1 MVAPPADR
9 LALLQG
15 LLDTD
20 AYVHLSHIEYST
32 SSPQLAEDVRFLV
45 ESLGGTVRLRARK
58 TKCLPSYRLTVALPG
73 HMAPF
78 RLPRKAQA
86 YRPRAK
92 YQPARAIVKIEYV
105 GRKPAQCIA
114 VDAPDHLYITNRFVP
129 THNTAEAIGMLSDPR
144 ARPAMVVC
152 PTPLPWQWK
161 AQIDKFL
168 PGLRIHIARQGKVPD
183 LTVGPKG
190 ERISAPDVVI
200 LSYSKLAKWAPYLA
214 TFCNSA
220 VYDEAQAFRHE
231 WTSPKKEDRT
241 KVYEAGLYLRDRL
254 KFRFCLTG
262 TPIFNRGGEI
272 RNVLN
277 ILVEDAVGNAK
288 EFATEFC
295 GGSTGTKALVLDPS
309 ALGIHLRNRLLMI
322 RHTREQVG
330 IHLPKCTRN
339 VQIIDSD
346 PKALD
351 AIKTSAVEFAKLLLQ
366 RGLAG
371 EDKRDAGRE
380 LDWRLRQ
387 ATGIAKAPYIAE
399 IVKML
404 LEAGEPK
411 VLVFAWHKAVYKI
424 LASALWDYK
433 PVFYTGA
440 ESDVQKRA
448 SADAFIRGKSRVLI
462 MSNRAGVGIDGLQ
475 DVCSCGIIAELD
487 YSPKQHDQNVTRLD
501 RPGQTKPVM
510 IHILMTNDG
519 SDPVI
524 ADMLGI
530 KQEQSDKVLDPG
542 SGPLELLE
550 IPEDRMRLLA
560 QDYLARHA
568 PAVLEAV
575 TVENETKEAEKLA
588 EKEAKVQAA
597 LAKKKE
603 RSARRPP
610 RKVAHQDT
618 AQAAAPERPPCP
630 EDLPAAPGIV
640 ATCPDASPTNGTT
653 GASSVAARPAGRFT
667 TTLRR
672 GPRLDDRNTEPY
684 IRRDGQ

>member
-1 MVAPPADR
+1 MNIATTGIVKGSLSLNVERRRWVIEAEHDVMRLLKRMFERIPASAVGQVELADNARARAELYWVLARWRFDVSAEDAARVEQGMLEEHAREEHIASILAPEYVPRRID
-9 LALLQG
+9 LALPLRPYQRLVADIVLEQG
-15 LLDTD
+15 FLLSAD
-20 AYVHLSHIEYST
+20 EMG
-32 SSPQLAEDVRFLV
+32 
-45 ESLGGTVRLRARK
+45 LGK
-58 TKCLPSYRLTVALPG
+58 
-73 HMAPF
+73 
-78 RLPRKAQA
+78 
-86 YRPRAK
+86 
-92 YQPARAIVKIEYV
+92 
-105 GRKPAQCIA
+105 
-114 VDAPDHLYITNRFVP
+114 
-129 THNTAEAIGMLSDPR
+129 TAEAIGMLSDPR

-168 PGLRIHIARQGKVPD
+168 PGLRMHIARQGKVPD

-190 ERISAPDVVI
+190 ERVPVPDVVI

-214 TFCNSA
+214 TFCQSA

-231 WTSPKKEDRT
+231 WTNPKKERRT
-241 KVYEAGLYLRDRL
+241 NIYEAGLYLRDRL
-254 KFRFCLTG
+254 KFRFALTG

-277 ILVEDAVGNAK
+277 ILVEDAVGNDK

-295 GGSTGTKALVLDPS
+295 GGATGTKALVLDPS
-309 ALGIHLRNRLLMI
+309 ALGVHLRDRLLMI

-330 IHLPKCTRN
+330 IQLPKCTRN

-387 ATGIAKAPYIAE
+387 ATGIAKAPFVAE

-475 DVCSCGIIAELD
+475 EVCSCGIIAELD

-542 SGPLELLE
+542 SNPFELGE
-550 IPEDRMRLLA
+550 IHEDKMRLLA
-560 QDYLARHA
+560 TDYLSRHA
-568 PAVLEAV
+568 PHVLEAIMADNKAL
-575 TVENETKEAEKLA
+575 E
-588 EKEAKVQAA
+588 EAKETEKRVREEA
-597 LAKKKE
+597 KKE
-603 RSARRPP
+603 RQARPKQGRRRPP
-610 RKVAHQDT
+610 VAVQEAAEDAGSKASVAPSLPVT
-618 AQAAAPERPPCP
+618 IAAPC
-630 EDLPAAPGIV
+630 PAATPSI
-640 ATCPDASPTNGTT
+640 GT
-653 GASSVAARPAGRFT
+653 AIAPPPSRFT
-667 TTLRR
+667 ATLHR
-672 GPRLDDRNTEPY
+672 GSSTR
-684 IRRDGQ
+684 